1 MARSCLCFAIST
13 KAGSLSSS
21 VSGATI
27 SRASCVTAAVLI
39 KLARHLALVA
49 SLTILSEAAG
59 RIAVSQ
65 LAIFIVIVLAA
76 LSHTIGH
83 TLQLALRKQTAL
95 TKGVP

>member
-1 MARSCLCFAIST
+1 MFRDSHKDGQPTEFGKLR
-13 KAGSLSSS
+13 GYLP
-21 VSGATI
+21 AT
-27 SRASCVTAAVLI
+27 CVTAAVLI
-39 KLARHLALVA
+39 KLARHLALLA

>member
-1 MARSCLCFAIST
+1 MFRDFHKGGQPLKFGKRSDYLP
-13 KAGSLSSS
+13 
-21 VSGATI
+21 
-27 SRASCVTAAVLI
+27 ASCVTAAVLI
-39 KLARHLALVA
+39 KLARHLALLA
-49 SLTILSEAAG
+49 SLTILSEAAR

-65 LAIFIVIVLAA
+65 LAIFILIVLAA